1 MVLMT
6 SQGTNLTVAD
16 FLFKSGHNMYILDH
30 VLYASCTQR
39 TQLELDSMQQKC
51 DAWKEEVEKL
61 SPLRDQLARATQ
73 DNSQLHREVGR
84 LRQDNSRL
92 EAELA
97 RASADNTG
105 LARQLEETES
115 AQVYTSIYTK

>member
-1 MVLMT
+1 
-6 SQGTNLTVAD
+6 
-16 FLFKSGHNMYILDH
+16 
-30 VLYASCTQR
+30 
-39 TQLELDSMQQKC
+39 MQQKC

-73 DNSQLHREVGR
+73 DNSQLHREVAR

-97 RASADNTG
+97 RASTDNTG
-105 LARQLEETES
+105 LARQLEEMES
-115 AQVYTSIYTK
+115 AQVPVYTHKIGLLTSPRPQYNCE